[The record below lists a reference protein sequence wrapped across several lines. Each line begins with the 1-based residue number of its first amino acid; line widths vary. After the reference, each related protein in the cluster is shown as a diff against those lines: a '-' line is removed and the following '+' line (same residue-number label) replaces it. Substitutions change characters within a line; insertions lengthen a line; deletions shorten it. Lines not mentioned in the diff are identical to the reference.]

1 MFKAIVR
8 GSSPLRGTIYKFG
21 FAAKKCGE
29 TFCGSTRRCISKGGA
44 CAQICLRRR
53 LFLKKVVSLMFLFQ
67 KIWRPD
73 FVRAVTPFK
82 KKGVTSMKRYEEI
95 PHTADV
101 AIRAY
106 GKDLRELFSNAAF
119 GMFDIIADLSGL
131 KKTVSMGVNLEAPS
145 PEELLI
151 SWLDELLYSF
161 YTKGIIFFE
170 FDIVDITDTRIS
182 GHAHGRLVGEN
193 RSRLKTEI
201 KAATYHD
208 LKIEEKQ
215 DGYSVEI
222 VFDV

>member
-1 MFKAIVR
+1 M
-8 GSSPLRGTIYKFG
+8 
-21 FAAKKCGE
+21 
-29 TFCGSTRRCISKGGA
+29 
-44 CAQICLRRR
+44 Q
-53 LFLKKVVSLMFLFQ
+53 
-67 KIWRPD
+67 
-73 FVRAVTPFK
+73 
-82 KKGVTSMKRYEEI
+82 RYEEI

-131 KKTVSMGVNLEAPS
+131 KKTVSIDVNLEAPS
-145 PEELLI
+145 CEELLI

-170 FDIVDITDTRIS
+170 FDIVDIGDTRIS
-182 GHAHGRLVGEN
+182 AHAHGRHVGEN
-193 RSRLKTEI
+193 RNRLKTEI

-215 DGYSVEI
+215 DGCSVEI

>member
-1 MFKAIVR
+1 M
-8 GSSPLRGTIYKFG
+8 
-21 FAAKKCGE
+21 
-29 TFCGSTRRCISKGGA
+29 
-44 CAQICLRRR
+44 
-53 LFLKKVVSLMFLFQ
+53 
-67 KIWRPD
+67 
-73 FVRAVTPFK
+73 
-82 KKGVTSMKRYEEI
+82 GVTHMKRYEQI

-131 KKTVSMGVNLEAPS
+131 KKTVSIDVNLEAPS

-170 FDIVDITDTRIS
+170 FDIVDIDDTRIS
-182 GHAHGRLVGEN
+182 AHAHGRHVGEN
-193 RSRLKTEI
+193 RNRLKTEI

-222 VFDV
+222 IFDV

>member
-1 MFKAIVR
+1 
-8 GSSPLRGTIYKFG
+8 
-21 FAAKKCGE
+21 
-29 TFCGSTRRCISKGGA
+29 
-44 CAQICLRRR
+44 
-53 LFLKKVVSLMFLFQ
+53 
-67 KIWRPD
+67 
-73 FVRAVTPFK
+73 
-82 KKGVTSMKRYEEI
+82 MKRYEQI

-131 KKTVSMGVNLEAPS
+131 KKTVSIDVNLEAPS
-145 PEELLI
+145 REELII

-170 FDIVDITDTRIS
+170 FDIVDIADTRIS
-182 GHAHGRLVGEN
+182 AHAHGRHVGEN
-193 RSRLKTEI
+193 RNRLKTEI

-222 VFDV
+222 IFDV

>member
-1 MFKAIVR
+1 
-8 GSSPLRGTIYKFG
+8 
-21 FAAKKCGE
+21 
-29 TFCGSTRRCISKGGA
+29 
-44 CAQICLRRR
+44 
-53 LFLKKVVSLMFLFQ
+53 
-67 KIWRPD
+67 
-73 FVRAVTPFK
+73 
-82 KKGVTSMKRYEEI
+82 MKRYEEI

-131 KKTVSMGVNLEAPS
+131 KKTVSIDVNLEAPS
-145 PEELLI
+145 CEELLI

-170 FDIVDITDTRIS
+170 FDIVDIADTRIS
-182 GHAHGRLVGEN
+182 AHAHGRLVGEN
-193 RSRLKTEI
+193 RNRLKTEI

>member
-1 MFKAIVR
+1 
-8 GSSPLRGTIYKFG
+8 
-21 FAAKKCGE
+21 
-29 TFCGSTRRCISKGGA
+29 
-44 CAQICLRRR
+44 
-53 LFLKKVVSLMFLFQ
+53 
-67 KIWRPD
+67 
-73 FVRAVTPFK
+73 
-82 KKGVTSMKRYEEI
+82 MKRYEEI

-131 KKTVSMGVNLEAPS
+131 KKTVSMDVNLEAPS

-151 SWLDELLYSF
+151 SWLGELLYSF

-182 GHAHGRLVGEN
+182 AHAHGRLVGEN
-193 RSRLKTEI
+193 RNRLKTEI

-222 VFDV
+222 IFDV